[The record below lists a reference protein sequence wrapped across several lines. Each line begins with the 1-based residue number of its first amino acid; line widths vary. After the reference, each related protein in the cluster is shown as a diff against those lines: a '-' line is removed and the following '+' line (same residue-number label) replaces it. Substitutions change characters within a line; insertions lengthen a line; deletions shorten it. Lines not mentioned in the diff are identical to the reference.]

1 MLLTTVVAAAPDL
14 REAVAEASLW
24 PFIAACATGV
34 LFVASIFSPWA
45 VVVGAIP
52 ATIALTAWFW
62 PKELKR
68 HPEPVIS

>member
-1 MLLTTVVAAAPDL
+1 
-14 REAVAEASLW
+14 VAEASLW